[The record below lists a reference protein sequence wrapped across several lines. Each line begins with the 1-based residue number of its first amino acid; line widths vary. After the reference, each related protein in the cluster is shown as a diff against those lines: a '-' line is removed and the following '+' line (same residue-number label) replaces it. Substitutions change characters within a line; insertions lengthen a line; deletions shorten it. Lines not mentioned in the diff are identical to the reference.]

1 MSNFPTREKNLFG
14 HRGVRPQSISGLQQ
28 LQPNAP
34 HRFPFVHVY
43 QSAPK
48 CRRMQVQ
55 TRLSDSNRRIFV
67 FRSQPCIDISFQQKR
82 RYRAILNLYGQFEP
96 SPWQLLQ
103 LGFFSLK
110 FHFGKS
116 PPLSIKPEV
125 PRVGES
131 KRGSNQKQFP
141 DNWRPARHFG
151 STLSFRILANIRQ
164 PKHNAAGNSPTQQQ
178 APPTAIPKGIAIS
191 GAQTRSPRGITLA
204 HEQFVTLPSKHL
216 QAA

>member
-1 MSNFPTREKNLFG
+1 MT
-14 HRGVRPQSISGLQQ
+14 
-28 LQPNAP
+28 
-34 HRFPFVHVY
+34 
-43 QSAPK
+43 
-48 CRRMQVQ
+48 
-55 TRLSDSNRRIFV
+55 
-67 FRSQPCIDISFQQKR
+67 
-82 RYRAILNLYGQFEP
+82 ILDLYGQFEP

-110 FHFGKS
+110 LHFGKS

-125 PRVGES
+125 HRAGES

-164 PKHNAAGNSPTQQQ
+164 TEHNAAGNSPTQQQ
-178 APPTAIPKGIAIS
+178 APPTAIPKGTAIN
-191 GAQTRSPRGITLA
+191 GAQARSSMESRHQTSSSA
-204 HEQFVTLPSKHL
+204 EQRVIPPSKRR